1 MATINAEIVQPTGD
15 LHHHVGDPFLGQ
27 AQDIFDNPT
36 PFDARYHVFHLNPD
50 TRDHLIEEFIG
61 HAEFLAARLFLGWRV
76 STPAGS

>member
-15 LHHHVGDPFLGQ
+15 LHHHVGDAFLGQ

-36 PFDARYHVFHLNPD
+36 AFDAREHVFHLNPD
-50 TRDHLIEEFIG
+50 TRDHLIEEFVG
-61 HAEFLAARLFLGWRV
+61 HAEFLAARLFWGWRV